1 MVNPETPHDD
11 DMVQSIQITIPAGA
25 ILNAACPKETTLG
38 IRLCSPDAEPIQRA
52 SAPVLPDRVTDG
64 WNNRLASL
72 TTSAAPKAGDKC
84 VDIGLI
90 GMKGGSGPLN
100 GCDGFD
106 YIVRIDASGSVLDQ
120 VYGMLEQQTA
130 YRLIG
135 GGTSEILKL
144 IIAKE
149 VSS

>member
-1 MVNPETPHDD
+1 
-11 DMVQSIQITIPAGA
+11 MVQSIQIIMPAGA

-38 IRLCSPDAEPIQRA
+38 IRLCSPDAGPIQRA
-52 SAPVLPDRVTDG
+52 RAPVLPDCVTAG
-64 WNNRLASL
+64 SNNRLASL
-72 TTSAAPKAGDKC
+72 ATSVAPKSGDKC

-100 GCDGFD
+100 GCDGYD
-106 YIVRIDASGSVLDQ
+106 HIVRIDASGSVLDQ
-120 VYGMLEQQTA
+120 VYGMLEEQKA
-130 YRLIG
+130 YRMIG